1 MTHGNYSAGDEG
13 EAMSDT
19 PITDAS
25 EFKPEQSNGES
36 DGGYVPSKV
45 SRQLERELAAANAR
59 LADLRRLAEKWRTER
74 DFLATGEG
82 ADRVAK
88 AREFLESLSNNTPHR
103 QEEAK

>member
-1 MTHGNYSAGDEG
+1 
-13 EAMSDT
+13 MSDT

-45 SRQLERELAAANAR
+45 SRQLERDLAAANAR

-82 ADRVAK
+82 ADRVAAQAYDEC
-88 AREFLESLSNNTPHR
+88 ARECLARLGDGNNTPHASATEGR
-103 QEEAK
+103 R